1 MIFTS
6 IEQSS
11 LSFSVLGTFVMIE
24 IRAVIVHA
32 ESSQAGNKFCIE
44 SFSVS
49 LGYDFDARIMRS
61 IS

>member
-1 MIFTS
+1 
-6 IEQSS
+6 
-11 LSFSVLGTFVMIE
+11 MIE

-49 LGYDFDARIMRS
+49 LGHDFDAY
-61 IS
+61 